1 MWRIIWK
8 RSTGT
13 QSSTEPETES
23 SNFWIGLRTLEER
36 RQERVTEIIKR
47 DWNIDLKTAFIMVTY
62 TIHTALQGPRSRV
75 YLGFKL
81 GKNRISLFWSE
92 SKFSVLSTYLVL
104 QRLRKNLKF
113 LAATSSSRSDDVTPR
128 VSLSVTLFFL
138 AVNFAPLHLC
148 TLHL

>member
-1 MWRIIWK
+1 MWRIVCK

-13 QSSTEPETES
+13 QSSTEPEIES

-113 LAATSSSRSDDVTPR
+113 FFMDWPKLTIFVPRSLKIEHELH
-128 VSLSVTLFFL
+128 SNLLIFL
-138 AVNFAPLHLC
+138 DFWNTVL
-148 TLHL
+148 